1 MSSRIRAVTSG
12 RASFSARFII
22 VFFCLYEL
30 ICHIHTLYICMIF
43 SCCFWLSKVKTDGEM
58 MKNRRANSPNLELS
72 LNLSPPRSSSLGA
85 VVESP
90 LSHSSPCLSCGLKEA
105 TKTNSFGYSSSLEST
120 STLLVLAG
128 CPRCLM
134 YVMLSEVNP
143 KCPRCKSTVLL
154 DFLSGDHHRAKKLM
168 N

>member
-1 MSSRIRAVTSG
+1 MNSSVIYIHYIYVWYSLVVSG
-12 RASFSARFII
+12 YRRWK
-22 VFFCLYEL
+22 L
-30 ICHIHTLYICMIF
+30 
-43 SCCFWLSKVKTDGEM
+43 KTDGEM

-168 N
+168 NWCDWMI